1 MRSESQVTWMVSS
14 ELPNELR
21 KAEDAAR
28 SQSALDRELSI
39 ETQFV
44 RGGVLRTDIRLT
56 QIGDFFSEVKV
67 QDLERGFSLDFYPAR
82 NADPYWRDVM
92 VRILIAIRESANG
105 ISIKR
110 IERVA

>member
-1 MRSESQVTWMVSS
+1 MVSS

-28 SQSALDRELSI
+28 SQAALDREVPI
-39 ETQFV
+39 ETQLV
-44 RGGVLRTDIRLT
+44 RGGTLRTDIRRALV
-56 QIGDFFSEVKV
+56 GEFFSDV
-67 QDLERGFSLDFYPAR
+67 QVRDFERGFSLDFYPAQ

-92 VRILIAIRESANG
+92 VRILSAIRDSASG

-110 IERVA
+110 IERVT

>member
-1 MRSESQVTWMVSS
+1 MVSS

-28 SQSALDRELSI
+28 SQSALDREVPI

-44 RGGVLRTDIRLT
+44 RGGTLLTDIRHA
-56 QIGDFFSEVKV
+56 QVGDFFSEVKV
-67 QDLERGFSLDFYPAR
+67 KDLGRGFSLDFYPTK

-92 VRILIAIRESANG
+92 VRILTAIRESANG

-110 IERVA
+110 IERVV